1 MLQGQYFFFTS
12 NSSQFYI
19 RGVAYQQGIQ
29 DGAQGTGG
37 YGSESNS
44 ATYIDPLAD
53 SASCSRDIPYLQA
66 LGTNTIRVYA
76 IDPTKNH
83 DDCMKALDDAGI
95 YVVADLS
102 SPAEAINR
110 ANPQWTTDLYQR
122 YTSVIDAMGNYT
134 NVIGFFAGN
143 EVTNNV
149 TYTASA
155 AFVKAA
161 VRDCKAYIKQ
171 NNVGGG
177 RWLGVGY
184 ATNDDTDSRDN
195 LADYLDC
202 GDASDAVDF
211 YGYNIYEWCG
221 QSTFQTS
228 GYQNRTEF
236 FQNWNVPVF
245 FAEYGCNTNA
255 GGAAKRTFQETGALY
270 SSEMNKVFSGGIV
283 YEYFEETNDYGIVAR
298 PSPVPLLAFGP
309 GH

>member
-1 MLQGQYFFFTS
+1 VVSIACPTCSLTISPAQGQYLFYSS
-12 NSSQFYI
+12 NSSQFFI
-19 RGVAYQQGIQ
+19 RGVAYQQGVQ
-29 DGAQGTGG
+29 ENGASGGG

-44 ATYIDPLAD
+44 AVFNDPLAD
-53 SASCSRDIPYLQA
+53 SSACARDIPYLQS

-76 IDPTKNH
+76 VDPTKDH
-83 DDCMKALDDAGI
+83 DACMKALDDAGI
-95 YVVADLS
+95 YVIADLS

-122 YTSVIDAMGNYT
+122 YTSVIQSLGNYT

-171 NNVGGG
+171 NNIGGG

-184 ATNDDTDSRDN
+184 ATNDDQDSRDN
-195 LADYLDC
+195 IAKYFNC
-202 GDASDAVDF
+202 GDASESVDF

-221 QSTFQTS
+221 QQTFQTS
-228 GYQNRTEF
+228 GYQDRTQF

-245 FAEYGCNTNA
+245 FAEYGCQTQ
-255 GGAAKRTFQETGALY
+255 GGAAKRIFQETGALY
-270 SSEMNKVFSGGIV
+270 SSDMNKVWSGGIV
-283 YEYFEETNDYGIVAR
+283 YEYFEETNDYGNVT
-298 PSPVPLLAFGP
+298 
-309 GH
+309 